1 MSGVGSFSCQI
12 VKRRWIKATNSF
24 KVERKNLALHPMKK
38 LILSVLIF
46 SGILSS
52 CSTDFEINAP
62 YKETMVIY
70 GLLNTLDTAQF
81 IRISKAYLGEGNALI
96 MAQQSDS
103 INYADVL
110 DVKMQRILNGTVIE
124 TFPLQ
129 RTDTIPKDSGVF
141 ASPYQ
146 VYYRTNHPI
155 ARDGSLYK
163 LIATNSVT
171 GTVATST
178 TRIVGDV
185 TQDIPIAPNIDF
197 VSRFF
202 ISVRYLPGDNSKVS
216 DLVIRFHYT
225 ETDTQGVVTQK
236 FVDWN
241 FPEQSYLN
249 SGTSDVEFKY
259 FRPDFFEIIGNQIP
273 HVPGVVRRIDNLAP
287 GYLPIEFRFIVGS
300 EDLYTYEQ
308 LTRPGTG
315 VVQDRPL
322 FTTVENGVGL
332 FSSRLIH
339 SEFRNLT
346 ANTISALDTSSF
358 TRDLN
363 FQ

>member
-1 MSGVGSFSCQI
+1 
-12 VKRRWIKATNSF
+12 
-24 KVERKNLALHPMKK
+24 MKK
-38 LILSVLIF
+38 LTIFILTL
-46 SGILSS
+46 SGIFSS
-52 CSTDFEINAP
+52 CSTDFDINAP

-70 GLLNTLDTAQF
+70 GLLNTLDTAQY

-96 MAQQSDS
+96 MAQQPDS
-103 INYADVL
+103 INYADIL
-110 DVKMQRILNGTVIE
+110 DVKMERVLDGLVLE
-124 TFPLQ
+124 TFPLY
-129 RTDTIPKDSGVF
+129 RTDTIPKDDGIF
-141 ASPYQ
+141 AAPYQ

-155 ARDGSLYK
+155 ADDGSQYR
-163 LIATNSVT
+163 LIVKNNNT
-171 GTVATST
+171 GNTATSL

-185 TQDIPIAPNIDF
+185 FQDSPIATNVDF
-197 VSRFF
+197 STRFY
-202 ISVRYLPGDNSKVS
+202 ITVRFRPGDNSKVS

-225 ETDTQGVVTQK
+225 ETDTLGNTSQH

-241 FPEQSYLN
+241 FPEQSYSN
-249 SGTSDVEFKY
+249 AAGTELEFKY
-259 FRPDFFEIIGNQIP
+259 FRPDFFELLGNKIP
-273 HVPGVVRRIDNLAP
+273 HTPGIVRRIDNLAP

-308 LTRPGTG
+308 LTNPGSG

-332 FSSRLIH
+332 FTSRLIH
-339 SEFRNLT
+339 SEFRNLSV
-346 ANTISALDTSSF
+346 NTIAALDTSEF